1 MNRKIEQHEMNFAN
15 NIQRFGIIF
24 MKLLWLENRISQ
36 LIIFQKK
43 PHLIDEINKSKKG
56 VKLSDE
62 FIEIRDEYFGKMF
75 SHIKNDFKDKYDLP
89 EDIENEIEWAY
100 NLRNAIGHSIVSGQR
115 DYLLFLPTGSNDKK
129 NKILDAFNIPDKDRK
144 EKNYL
149 KLSYHDEK
157 NYKHDYNR
165 IDKIN
170 EYLDSL
176 AVLKNICIEKNTLIR
191 EICMNTKKRINHFK
205 KSQDE
210 KVRENTKKIEIA
222 LSNLPKKIEKVTLS
236 KVVRLVAKETG
247 LHFTT
252 INKNETYTAMC
263 NEKFLSLQLNSM
275 DKGKKKKNT
284 ELDNELRLL
293 QLENANLKNQVKTL
307 SNVVQRLE
315 EGGASVESEEQVDY
329 KDKFEK
335 LLKHFE
341 DQLEIKDGQVIDPYA
356 GIRPVVICNIKNIK
370 E

>member
-1 MNRKIEQHEMNFAN
+1 M
-15 NIQRFGIIF
+15 
-24 MKLLWLENRISQ
+24 SV
-36 LIIFQKK
+36 
-43 PHLIDEINKSKKG
+43 KKG
-56 VKLSDE
+56 
-62 FIEIRDEYFGKMF
+62 
-75 SHIKNDFKDKYDLP
+75 
-89 EDIENEIEWAY
+89 
-100 NLRNAIGHSIVSGQR
+100 
-115 DYLLFLPTGSNDKK
+115 T
-129 NKILDAFNIPDKDRK
+129 
-144 EKNYL
+144 
-149 KLSYHDEK
+149 
-157 NYKHDYNR
+157 
-165 IDKIN
+165 
-170 EYLDSL
+170 
-176 AVLKNICIEKNTLIR
+176 
-191 EICMNTKKRINHFK
+191 NHFK

-293 QLENANLKNQVKTL
+293 RLENANLKNQVKTL

-315 EGGASVESEEQVDY
+315 EGGASVESEDQVDY

-356 GIRPVVICNIKNIK
+356 GIRPIIICKI
-370 E
+370 